1 MLIYKIIEID
11 LFVVGYVIMYD
22 FLDVYWIESR
32 EGRGDSILWYIIF
45 DVY

>member
-32 EGRGDSILWYIIF
+32 EGRGDSIL
-45 DVY
+45 